1 MKKNMCLMMVILMCL
16 VVLAGC
22 GGLQVKE
29 TTELEESGKKTEEAD
44 EKEPEELKI
53 VTAEDPELE
62 DTGNGE
68 GTENS
73 GGENEGEQAE
83 NPEKKGILIALDPG
97 HQGPNVDMS
106 AQEPNAPGSGV
117 MKTKATGGTGGRFTG
132 IPEYQLNL
140 DIALMVR
147 DRLTALG
154 YDVIMTREDN
164 DTAISNAERAA
175 LANDAGADISV
186 RIHANGSESSSANG
200 ALVLIGSASN
210 PYVGGLYDSS
220 SRLAE
225 TVLNAYC
232 ASTGMQNLGIQVN
245 DTMTGINWS
254 KIPVII
260 LEMGFMTNEQDDRN
274 MADASFREKMAD
286 GIVNGINVYYGV
298 AQ

>member
-1 MKKNMCLMMVILMCL
+1 MKRIMCLMMVIMLCMGS
-16 VVLAGC
+16 LAGC
-22 GGLQVKE
+22 RSRQAKE
-29 TTELEESGKKTEEAD
+29 TAELEENGKKAEEAD

-53 VTAEDPELE
+53 VTAEKPELE

-68 GTENS
+68 STANS
-73 GGENEGEQAE
+73 GGENEGEQADD
-83 NPEKKGILIALDPG
+83 PEKKGILIALDPG

-106 AQEPNAPGSGV
+106 AQEPNAPGSSV
-117 MKTKATGGTGGRFTG
+117 MKTKATGGTCGRFTG

-147 DRLTALG
+147 DRLTAQG

-186 RIHANGSESSSANG
+186 RIHANGSESSSVNG

-220 SRLAE
+220 SHLAE

-274 MADASFREKMAD
+274 MADASYREKMAD
-286 GIVNGINVYYGV
+286 GIVNGINAYYGV
-298 AQ
+298 MQ